1 MNESYPDL
9 THSKSEDTDKLI
21 QSLQAQLEAA
31 QLENQELAKRLTI
44 LEKQLVERSQELR
57 QQLIEAELPTL
68 PEPAKPEAKVRLG
81 TGMAVN
87 RRKLLWLLPIL
98 PALWAIDAG
107 VATYQRRMAEAK
119 KQTLQQLDRAAH
131 GYLYIDVQN
140 VEYEPDG
147 KSYRLTMLLQ
157 NLDPANP
164 LYILLSPIRAFV
176 QEGFLWKEV
185 PARFPDTEGAR
196 MVKLTAQTLFQA
208 IFEPN
213 VEQPTELIP
222 GYMHV
227 RLDTDMSISQRGEP
241 ENDIIERSDPYYIYL
256 KPHNADDEAILR
268 HSQYPGSPPVYIPM
282 PPH

>member
-9 THSKSEDTDKLI
+9 TDSKSEDKDKFI

-31 QLENQELAKRLTI
+31 QLEKQELAKRLAI
-44 LEKQLVERSQELR
+44 LEKQLIERKQELR
-57 QQLIEAELPTL
+57 QQLIEAESLIV
-68 PEPAKPEAKVRLG
+68 PEQPKLEAKVRLG
-81 TGMAVN
+81 TGIGIN
-87 RRKLLWLLPIL
+87 RRRLLWVLSIF
-98 PALWAIDAG
+98 PALWAIDVG
-107 VATYQRRMAEAK
+107 VATYQRRVAEAK
-119 KQTLQQLDRAAH
+119 KQALQQLDRAAH

-147 KSYRLTMLLQ
+147 KSYRVTMFLQ

-164 LYILLSPIRAFV
+164 LYVLLSPIRAFV

-185 PARFPDTEGAR
+185 PARFSEGEGVR
-196 MVKLTAQTLFQA
+196 MVKLTTQETFQA
-208 IFEPN
+208 LFEPD
-213 VEQPTELIP
+213 VEHPTELLS

-227 RLDTDMSISQRGEP
+227 RLDTDMLIAQRSEP

-256 KPHNADDEAILR
+256 KPHNADNEAILR
-268 HSQYPGSPPVYIPM
+268 QSQYSGNPPLYIPM